1 MKTGFESAS
10 PAQRLAQVDKA
21 IEAVLC
27 GGQSY
32 KLGSW
37 SVTRADLAQLRAL
50 RAELA
55 VQAAQE
61 GGEGLFPGVY
71 AACFE
76 GR

>member
-1 MKTGFESAS
+1 MDEMTR
-10 PAQRLAQVDKA
+10 PAERLAQVDAA
-21 IEAVLC
+21 IEAVLS

-50 RAELA
+50 REELA
-55 VQAAQE
+55 AQAAQE
-61 GGEGLFPGVY
+61 AGTGLLPRTWV
-71 AACFE
+71 ARFE